1 MSTAKA
7 WRWSSDG
14 TMEPGPVLPEPDT
27 ACSEVLG
34 CFVQRVLVVGHNE
47 NFAADE
53 QPIHSHKGQVD
64 QCADALD
71 AQGGGERGWALR
83 PQASPPGTVGQSV
96 PAVQNTSPG
105 WARLHHPGLRY

>member
-53 QPIHSHKGQVD
+53 QPIHSHMRLAKSSTQ
-64 QCADALD
+64 
-71 AQGGGERGWALR
+71 LR
-83 PQASPPGTVGQSV
+83 LASYP
-96 PAVQNTSPG
+96 
-105 WARLHHPGLRY
+105 